1 MQKGEDSLFDFQ
13 LDLIKTEI
21 SQIQEIIGRIDIL
34 TQQVKYWTILVW
46 TGSISL
52 IIGNSD
58 THFRQL
64 ISSRQLYLFSFGS

>member
-34 TQQVKYWTILVW
+34 TQ
-46 TGSISL
+46 
-52 IIGNSD
+52 
-58 THFRQL
+58 
-64 ISSRQLYLFSFGS
+64 